1 MNLTDIVKR
10 IPVPEPYSEG
20 EKIPWDDP
28 EFSARMLKYHL
39 SQDHDAASRR
49 FSIIDKHVKFID
61 GLTGGPTRMLDLGC
75 GPGFYA
81 SRFTSLGYK
90 CRGLDFSP
98 ASVDYAK
105 KQAKEAGQDID
116 YVLGDIRTAEYGEGY
131 GLAAMIYGE
140 FNVFK
145 REEILGILRKAH
157 ASLDDGGLFIAEPHG
172 FEAIKSFGEASSEW
186 YTAEGA
192 LFSDKPHMVLTEHF
206 WYPDQAVSVNR
217 HIVIDAAS
225 GEVKIHADAM
235 VAYTNEQ
242 YEELFREAGFSQVDF
257 HRTLTGE
264 TVDND
269 DHLMVIAARK

>member
-1 MNLTDIVKR
+1 MNLINIVNR
-10 IPVPEPYSEG
+10 IPIPEPYTEG

-49 FSIIDKHVKFID
+49 FNIIDKHVKFID
-61 GLTGGPTRMLDLGC
+61 GLTGGPTKMLDLGC

-90 CRGLDFSP
+90 CRGIDFSP
-98 ASVDYAK
+98 ASVEYAE
-105 KQAKEAGQDID
+105 KQAEEAGQDID
-116 YVLGDIRTAEYGEGY
+116 YVLGDVRTAEYGEGY

-145 REEILGILRKAH
+145 RKEILGILRKAH
-157 ASLDDGGLFIAEPHG
+157 ASLEDGGLFIAEPHS

-206 WYPDQAVSVNR
+206 WYPDKAVSVNR
-217 HIVIDAAS
+217 HFVIDAAS
-225 GEVKIHADAM
+225 SEVKVHADAM

-242 YEELFREAGFSQVDF
+242 YEELFREAGFSKVDF

-264 TVDND
+264 NVNND
-269 DHLMVIAARK
+269 GHLMVIAARK